1 MTKKEI
7 EDRKVAHNLIRLN
20 KLKEQLKQKQH
31 QIDFFKDEKEIATE
45 NERKKKEKEKATEK
59 KAKENKANN
68 KNKPELQR
76 INSKNENKDY
86 KEALF
91 Q

>member
-31 QIDFFKDEKEIATE
+31 QIDFLKDEKEIATE
-45 NERKKKEKEKATEK
+45 NERKKKEKVRGGGRQIFCLRNLNPITQKLFKGKSYREK
-59 KAKENKANN
+59 
-68 KNKPELQR
+68 
-76 INSKNENKDY
+76 S
-86 KEALF
+86 
-91 Q
+91 